1 MKTPLLV
8 ATCILALIGTNRAI
22 AEDATILLPSDQIE
36 TLVAPI
42 ALYPDPLVALI
53 LPASTH
59 PSDVVLAARYLAG
72 GGSPETVLD
81 QPWDETVKALTR
93 YREVVEYLDRNLEW
107 TRRLG
112 DCFAAQPD
120 DVMDAIQSLRAR
132 ARSQGLLADNAQ
144 QQVIIESDEISIVP
158 TNPTIIY
165 IPRYDPVVLC
175 GPIVTTY
182 YASSW
187 LSFGVAY
194 SVGPW
199 LSYDCDWRSRYVRVN
214 HRPASWYYQPDWRR
228 RRESVT
234 WTRWTPPPRHER
246 RWNRDG
252 DSPRDNDRRWIGAG
266 QTVWNKPSEA
276 PRRDSPGRNR
286 DHPRDPRPPTERHR
300 PEAGTEVATAP
311 SVVANAPDVPTAPVV
326 SSQAPGRS
334 FQPTPDRNRE
344 PRRFP
349 RPDGDSPR
357 HDRGPRPEPRPLGVT
372 GPMTNPT
379 PMTSSPVGA
388 PVQPPAPM
396 TSSPVGPPVQP
407 PAPMTRSYAPANPP
421 VRTER
426 NDRPDR
432 GDRDARSGRWDR
444 NNDREQP
451 R

>member
-8 ATCILALIGTNRAI
+8 ATCILALVMPSRAF
-22 AEDATILLPSDQIE
+22 AEEATILLPSDQIE

-93 YREVVEYLDRNLEW
+93 YREVVDYLDRNLEW

-132 ARSQGLLADNAQ
+132 ARGQGLLADNAQ
-144 QQVIIESDEISIVP
+144 QQVILESDEICIVP
-158 TNPTIIY
+158 TNPTVIY

-182 YASSW
+182 FASSW

-199 LSYDCDWRSRYVRVN
+199 LSYDCDWRSHYVRVN
-214 HRPASWYYQPDWRR
+214 RRPASWYYQPDWHR
-228 RRESVT
+228 RRESVA

-246 RWNRDG
+246 HWERDG
-252 DSPRDNDRRWIGAG
+252 DAPRGNDRRWIGAG
-266 QTVWNKPSEA
+266 QTVWNNPPASPRHAPSGPSRERDSRWNNTR
-276 PRRDSPGRNR
+276 PRRETGN
-286 DHPRDPRPPTERHR
+286 EI
-300 PEAGTEVATAP
+300 ATAP
-311 SVVANAPDVPTAPVV
+311 SVVATAPDVPTAPVV
-326 SSQAPGRS
+326 SSQPPGRS
-334 FQPTPDRNRE
+334 NQPPPERTRE

-349 RPDGDSPR
+349 RNDGDSPR
-357 HDRGPRPEPRPLGVT
+357 SDRGPRSNSRPLGVT
-372 GPMTNPT
+372 GPMTNP
-379 PMTSSPVGA
+379 P
-388 PVQPPAPM
+388 PM

-407 PAPMTRSYAPANPP
+407 PAPMTRSYEPANPP
-421 VRTER
+421 ARTER
-426 NDRPDR
+426 SDRTDRSDR
-432 GDRDARSGRWDR
+432 GDRNDRGGRWDR
-444 NNDREQP
+444 NNDRQQP

>member
-8 ATCILALIGTNRAI
+8 ASCFIALIGVCRVA
-22 AEDATILLPSDQIE
+22 AEEATITLPSDQVE

-53 LPASTH
+53 LPAATH

-81 QPWDETVKALTR
+81 QPWDESVKALTR

-112 DCFAAQPD
+112 DCFANQPD

-132 ARSQGLLADNAQ
+132 ARSQGLLADSPQ
-144 QQVIIESDEISIVP
+144 QQVLIESDEICIVP
-158 TNPTIIY
+158 TNPTVIY
-165 IPRYDPVVLC
+165 VPRYDPVVLC
-175 GPIVTTY
+175 RPIVTTY

-199 LSYDCDWRSRYVRVN
+199 LNYDCDWRSRYVRVN
-214 HRPASWYYQPDWRR
+214 HRPVSWYYQPDWRR
-228 RRESVT
+228 RREVAT

-246 RWNRDG
+246 HWDREGDAPRRD
-252 DSPRDNDRRWIGAG
+252 DRRWIGAG
-266 QTVWNKPSEA
+266 QTVWNRSPES
-276 PRRDSPGRNR
+276 PRRDSPGSSR
-286 DHPRDPRPPTERHR
+286 DRDPRGPNSR
-300 PEAGTEVATAP
+300 PRRETGNEIATAP
-311 SVVANAPDVPTAPVV
+311 SVVANSPGVPTAPVV

-334 FQPTPDRNRE
+334 FHPSPDRVRE
-344 PRRFP
+344 PRHAP

-357 HDRGPRPEPRPLGVT
+357 PGRTSRTESRPIGVP
-372 GPMTNPT
+372 GPMTN
-379 PMTSSPVGA
+379 
-388 PVQPPAPM
+388 PAPM

-407 PAPMTRSYAPANPP
+407 PAPMTRGYEPPRPP
-421 VRTER
+421 VRIDRGDRPDR
-426 NDRPDR
+426 NDRPER
-432 GDRDARSGRWDR
+432 SDRDARSNRWDR
-444 NNDREQP
+444 NNDRQQQ